1 MLPTTILIDETPRCI
16 VRPTDRKALNR
27 FLRNG
32 KPYLLAEKADG
43 TVSHREATETEM
55 ARWQD
60 AFALHRA
67 GGGEEEEF
75 FGVPL

>member
-16 VRPTDRKALNR
+16 VRPTDRKALSR

-32 KPYLLAEKADG
+32 KSYLLGERQDA
-43 TVSHREATETEM
+43 TVTHRDATEPEL
-55 ARWQD
+55 ARWND
-60 AFALHRA
+60 AFALHKT
-67 GGGEEEEF
+67 GGGDEDEF